1 MPDELDLRERSSGTW
16 WEVDE
21 EFATVPLDAVQQV
34 CLAGLERAGAQ
45 PQDAQFVFN
54 SYLDKTLQGD
64 HARGIARIPGLVR
77 EALRGDVNLRPSP
90 QILREKGATALV
102 KGARHDLPRLVCK
115 YGMELAVQKAR
126 VHGVGWVGAQ
136 APGEVLGAYVKIAVS
151 SGMVGFATT
160 QSYALVAPTG
170 GYQPLLGNG
179 PFAFGIPAGGHDPV
193 ILDMSTTHTSASGV
207 FLAAR
212 QGQQV
217 PEGMVFDAKGNPTT
231 NAADFP
237 DPDAL
242 SRGRQAARG
251 SLVPLGNSPK
261 SYALIFVL
269 GLLTSVLTDSSA
281 PWDVGNKSGP
291 GEGRSGTI
299 LAAVDPTAFLASEEV
314 GKRVDG
320 YIDKVKASAKR
331 PGVREILYP
340 GEGSQRLQRE
350 RRQAG
355 QIAIPASQY
364 QALAALAKE
373 LGLEGA
379 L

>member
-1 MPDELDLRERSSGTW
+1 MPDKPDLRQRSSGTW

-21 EFATVPLDAVQQV
+21 EFATVPLDAVRKV

-45 PQDAQFVFN
+45 PEDAQFVFN

-64 HARGIARIPGLVR
+64 HARGIVRVPGLVR
-77 EALRGDVNLRPSP
+77 EALRGEVNLRARL
-90 QILREKGATALV
+90 QILQDKGATALV
-102 KGARHDLPRLVCK
+102 RGERHDLHRLVCK
-115 YGMELAVQKAR
+115 YAMELAVQKAQA
-126 VHGVGWVGAQ
+126 HGVGWVGAQ
-136 APGEVLGAYVKIAVS
+136 APGEVLGAYVKVAVS
-151 SGMVGFATT
+151 AGMVGFATT

-170 GYQPLLGNG
+170 GYEPLLGNG
-179 PFAFGIPAGGHDPV
+179 PFAFGIPASGHDPV
-193 ILDMSTTHTSASGV
+193 ILDMSTTTTSASGV

-217 PEGMVFDAKGNPTT
+217 PGGMVFDAKGNPTT

-242 SRGRQAARG
+242 RQGRQAARG

-299 LAAVDPTAFLASEEV
+299 LAAIDPAAFLSAGEV

-331 PGVREILYP
+331 PGVTEILYP

-364 QALAALAKE
+364 QSLAALAKE
-373 LGLEGA
+373 IGLGGWL
-379 L
+379 